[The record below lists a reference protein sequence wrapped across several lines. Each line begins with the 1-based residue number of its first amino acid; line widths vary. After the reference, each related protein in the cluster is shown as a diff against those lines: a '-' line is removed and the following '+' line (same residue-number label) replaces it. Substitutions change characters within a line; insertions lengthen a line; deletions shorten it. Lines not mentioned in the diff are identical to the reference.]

1 MFGDGDEC
9 QVAASHQYVTVKRKK
24 IFPEYADS
32 ANKSGFLFF
41 SSQFMGISNRGTET
55 GLGIGGD
62 HGEAAL
68 LNDGLKG
75 LALYRASSDRPLLL
89 STNLELSPHPRRV
102 SSGRPRAFRD
112 TFPAEFH
119 AAVHEVACAPCAI
132 ATSKRLPIVPASPR
146 SRDVGTPGYR
156 ARQILRES
164 PLATARCS
172 VRDLFDQSTPPV

>member
-55 GLGIGGD
+55 GLGVGGD
-62 HGEAAL
+62 HGEAVL

-75 LALYRASSDRPLLL
+75 LALYRTSSDWPLLL

-119 AAVHEVACAPCAI
+119 AAIRAAAFEPCAI
-132 ATSKRLPIVPASPR
+132 ATSRRLRSVPASPR
-146 SRDVGTPGYR
+146 SRDVDTPGYR
-156 ARQILRES
+156 AKQISRES
-164 PLATARCS
+164 PQATARCS
-172 VRDLFDQSTPPV
+172 GRD